1 MSWYQRA
8 NTDRLADILQ
18 SKIEELI
25 TSINL
30 ATVTEKVRAAGEQSS
45 DGIPKYLIGEIDGF
59 SIFIVDGNAVKTK
72 LEMGFVEGANDE
84 AYSSDT
90 DDEHKDVIPDKEVW
104 LSAEINGKYIPYILY
119 HELLEAIIMKIAG
132 LSYSDAHDI
141 ANLYE
146 KKARESKIFG

>member
-8 NTDRLADILQ
+8 NTDRLANILQ
-18 SKIEELI
+18 NKIEDLI
-25 TSINL
+25 ASINL
-30 ATVTEKVRAAGEQSS
+30 AAITEKVRAVGDQESK
-45 DGIPKYLIGEIDGF
+45 GIPKYLIGEIDGF
-59 SIFIVDGNAVKTK
+59 SIFIVDGNAVKTE
-72 LEMGFVEGANDE
+72 LEMDFVEGANDE

-104 LSAEINGKYIPYILY
+104 LSAEVNGKYIPYILY
-119 HELLEAIIMKIAG
+119 HELLEAIIMRSAG

-141 ANLYE
+141 ANAHE